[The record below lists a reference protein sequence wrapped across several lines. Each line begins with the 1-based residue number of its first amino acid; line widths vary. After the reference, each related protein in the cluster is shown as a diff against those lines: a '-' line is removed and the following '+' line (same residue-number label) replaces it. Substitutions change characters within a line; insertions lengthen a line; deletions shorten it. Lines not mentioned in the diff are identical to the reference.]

1 MADREL
7 RLVRAERLYF
17 QEFYENHRKLLR
29 YAASKYTSDPELLQ
43 DLMQDALERLMRNT
57 ATLKKMN
64 GAKTASY
71 LCATVKSVYIDHCRR
86 RSASEQP
93 LENQVLETLGAH
105 ADPMDYGAKWDTHI
119 LRSRLGEKD
128 WYVLEARYIQGAS
141 DREIADT
148 LGCGVDSVR
157 PMLSRARRRAKAALE
172 DTTERGKSH
181 G

>member
-7 RLVRAERLYF
+7 RLVQAERVYF
-17 QEFYENHRKLLR
+17 QEFYENHRKLLH
-29 YAASKYTSDPELLQ
+29 YAALKYTSDPELIQ
-43 DLMQDALERLMRNT
+43 DLMQDSVERLMRNT

-64 GAKTASY
+64 AAKTASY

-93 LENQVLETLGAH
+93 LENQVLESLGAQ

-119 LRSRLGEKD
+119 LRSRLGERD

-141 DREIADT
+141 DQEIADT
-148 LGCGVDSVR
+148 LGCGTDSVR
-157 PMLSRARRRAKAALE
+157 PMLSRARRRAKAALDE
-172 DTTERGKSH
+172 TTERGKNH